1 MDKEISHALSSR
13 IKKSTRTAFWYQ
25 LNDLIHKIHEYKT
38 RFEDENNCKD
48 NRGKN
53 KRPKKVSKRSNT
65 NNKSIVEKKID
76 CETIYNETESKQG
89 NESYFLIALLSF
101 LIFGIALNLKLSH
114 NF

>member
-38 RFEDENNCKD
+38 RFEDEGNCKD
-48 NRGKN
+48 NKGKN

-76 CETIYNETESKQG
+76 PETIYNETESKQG
-89 NESYFLIALLSF
+89 NETYIFKLLYNHF
-101 LIFGIALNLKLSH
+101 
-114 NF
+114 